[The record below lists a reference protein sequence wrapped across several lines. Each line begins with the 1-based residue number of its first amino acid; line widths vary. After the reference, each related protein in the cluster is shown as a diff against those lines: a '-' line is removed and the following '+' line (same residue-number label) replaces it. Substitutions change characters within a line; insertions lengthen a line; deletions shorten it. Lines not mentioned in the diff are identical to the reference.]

1 MGETPEKKGSRI
13 PTENDWAI
21 VDIVRSHARSL
32 VLLLNHEALILEAL
46 VLYVAREEHL
56 SNADTAFITALVL
69 GNATQE
75 NWQSHYIPF

>member
-1 MGETPEKKGSRI
+1 MDEKPQKKSSRT
-13 PTENDWAI
+13 PTENDWVI
-21 VDIVRSHARSL
+21 VEIVRSHARSL
-32 VLLLNHEALILEAL
+32 VLLLNHEALVLEAL

-75 NWQSHYIPF
+75 NWESHYIPF